1 MEKNKDKPPNKPPAP
16 YLCVALPKTAEPVL
30 DEVTALCNAQRVPG
44 APRVSRGEVVALALA
59 GLRARLAP
67 GAV

>member
-1 MEKNKDKPPNKPPAP
+1 MEKTPTQTKPPAP
-16 YLCVALPKTAEPVL
+16 YLCVALPRTAEPVL
-30 DEVTALCNAQRVPG
+30 DEVTATVNARRVPG